1 MTLDWSS
8 LTLMPDSYVDD
19 ELRASES
26 DLLFAVEWRPV
37 EQRPGAAEPGDLRRS
52 LRLYLLFEHQSS
64 PDRLMRFR
72 LLKYCCGIWDD
83 FLRSA
88 EAKETPDLPPIVP
101 LVFYQGE
108 SRWHHATEF
117 SELFAEPVRRWPWTP
132 QFKHLLVD
140 QSQTD
145 VGAVPGETLGR
156 AAQLALMAAARR
168 ELRGA
173 LAREALARTVRLMGE
188 LDRAGQ
194 GERFRAVVFYV
205 LHTQD
210 KETLREFFAA
220 LRREVRGP
228 GGDVM
233 TYAEELI
240 REGRQEGELKG
251 RQEGEL
257 KGRQEGVLKGR
268 QEGELKGQVATI
280 ESFLRAGVGWPII
293 KQATGIDQEAFELLR
308 RRNHA
313 SDRES

>member
-1 MTLDWSS
+1 
-8 LTLMPDSYVDD
+8 MP
-19 ELRASES
+19 
-26 DLLFAVEWRPV
+26 
-37 EQRPGAAEPGDLRRS
+37 
-52 LRLYLLFEHQSS
+52 
-64 PDRLMRFR
+64 
-72 LLKYCCGIWDD
+72 
-83 FLRSA
+83 
-88 EAKETPDLPPIVP
+88 
-101 LVFYQGE
+101 
-108 SRWHHATEF
+108 
-117 SELFAEPVRRWPWTP
+117 
-132 QFKHLLVD
+132 
-140 QSQTD
+140 
-145 VGAVPGETLGR
+145 
-156 AAQLALMAAARR
+156 
-168 ELRGA
+168 
-173 LAREALARTVRLMGE
+173 REALARTVQLMGE

-228 GGDVM
+228 GGDMM

-240 REGRQEGELKG
+240 REG

-293 KQATGIDQEAFELLR
+293 EQATGIDQEAFELLR